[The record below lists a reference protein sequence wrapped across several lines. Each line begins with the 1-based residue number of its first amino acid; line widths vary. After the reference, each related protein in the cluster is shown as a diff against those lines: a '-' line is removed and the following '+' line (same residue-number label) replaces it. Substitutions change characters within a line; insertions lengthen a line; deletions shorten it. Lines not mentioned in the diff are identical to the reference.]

1 MERQMEGMRQPVE
14 QEVAQLKKEQE
25 EAQFEKLAPVS
36 NQEIELGS
44 LIS

>member
-1 MERQMEGMRQPVE
+1 MERQMEGMRRQVAR
-14 QEVAQLKKEQE
+14 EVAQLKKEQE
-25 EAQFEKLAPVS
+25 EAPSKKPAPVS